1 MGDKAVSWSHG
12 FQNAL
17 VFSDV
22 LKRKK
27 MNILGY
33 IGDLGVSLGQSYS
46 SRIAWT
52 PLFIQPVAFTPHG
65 GDYME
70 VIIPCVKILKIL
82 PK

>member
-27 MNILGY
+27 HETIYWDILGY

-46 SRIAWT
+46 S
-52 PLFIQPVAFTPHG
+52 
-65 GDYME
+65 
-70 VIIPCVKILKIL
+70 VKNCMDPSLH
-82 PK
+82 PTSGFHPTWW